1 MALRAVWALH
11 TYFATREQMLCKF
24 PTFSIN
30 ANVFIRPLWKWSAP
44 LSAPP
49 PPLLQI
55 RSENHICTAALKN
68 QMATF
73 SGFLLRNKNML
84 NKQPGFICPDGTGL
98 WGNRL
103 EGGNSGILTKSH
115 KHRPVSFLCVSVLA
129 NSILLCLQKSLG
141 REREREILRKQSA
154 AR

>member
-24 PTFSIN
+24 PTFSID
-30 ANVFIRPLWKWSAP
+30 ANVFIRPLWIWSAP

-68 QMATF
+68 QLAKF
-73 SGFLLRNKNML
+73 SP
-84 NKQPGFICPDGTGL
+84 KQKYAKQTTWVYLPRRDGIIRKPFGGWQKWHINEIAQTQT
-98 WGNRL
+98 RL
-103 EGGNSGILTKSH
+103 S
-115 KHRPVSFLCVSVLA
+115 RVCMLA

-141 REREREILRKQSA
+141 RERKRILRKQST